1 MKKILK
7 IVLPLITVL
16 TLTYQPLR
24 ANENHMREAM
34 DALNQAKAHLKA
46 ATPDKGGH
54 RVRAIH
60 LIDNAMD
67 EIKAGIQYDREH
79 ESKKEE
85 KKKKKD

>member
-1 MKKILK
+1 KILK
-7 IVLPLITVL
+7 IVLPLVAVL
-16 TLTYQPLR
+16 TLTCSTLR
-24 ANENHMREAM
+24 ADQNHMREAM
-34 DALNQAKAHLKA
+34 DALNQAKTHLKA

-60 LIDNAMD
+60 LIDSAMD